1 MIKNYGSDNTNSR
14 LVHKLD
20 KSVEVKRSEL
30 RKGLTQRQRLFILG
44 KLSGLNDKDSA
55 LAAGYSLSVAENTK
69 QRIWKLR
76 VRNEW
81 SDSEAKLPIGI
92 FKRGLRR
99 RRPRSN
105 GRQYLAV
112 VKIRSYAMA
121 NREMRQA

>member
-81 SDSEAKLPIGI
+81 ERLRSEI
-92 FKRGLRR
+92 
-99 RRPRSN
+99 
-105 GRQYLAV
+105 
-112 VKIRSYAMA
+112 A
-121 NREMRQA
+121 NRHF